1 MRTFT
6 AFLLVAVI
14 ALGQQTQAPAG
25 DVTTFKTTRQLVVE
39 IVTVKDKAGN
49 PILGLTTKDFIVTEN
64 GKPQTVSYVEFEK
77 VDDTPDTTV
86 VERPEIPVNVD
97 PMTRHQIAP
106 EPTGTMKYRDRRL
119 MALYFDMTAMPP
131 QDQARAL
138 SAARKF
144 IHEKMAGPD
153 VMAVMQFEG
162 AAVKVVQDF
171 TSDKD
176 SLDAALLKLIVGD
189 AVGADGTF
197 GDDSDADTGTAF
209 GQDDGEFNIF
219 TTDRQLAAL
228 ETAVKMLGT
237 LNEKKALIYFASGL
251 RLNGIDNQ
259 AQMRGTTNAAIRANV
274 SIYTVDA
281 RGLEASAPLGDATKG
296 NAGGAGMYSG
306 TSQLANASNF
316 QKSQDT
322 MYALASDTGGKALLD
337 NNDLG
342 MGIVQAQK
350 AMSSYYI
357 VSYYTTDESLD
368 GKFRRIKITL
378 KDESAKLDYRVGYYA
393 GKVFA
398 KFTVADKERQLE
410 DAFMLGDPMTELT
423 MNMEVNYFQLNRAEY
438 FVPVAVKIPGS
449 ELALARRGGAE
460 HTVITFMTEIKDEF
474 GMTVQNVRDIVDIK
488 LSDQTA
494 QQLAKRP
501 IQYDTGFTLLPGT
514 YTIKTLARDD
524 ETGHIGTYINK
535 FLIPNLNK
543 EEKHIPI
550 SSVVLSGQ
558 RMDMKDALFNAK
570 DKTKQALEAN
580 PLYQDGQKLIPSVTK
595 VFSASRDMYVYLQAY
610 ERGATTTQ
618 PLVAFVSF
626 YRRQVKAFE
635 TPPLSVTE
643 GLDLKSKA
651 VPLRFAFSLSKL
663 PPGKYDCQV
672 SVIDPTGQKV
682 AFWQAPVV
690 LVP

>member
-1 MRTFT
+1 
-6 AFLLVAVI
+6 
-14 ALGQQTQAPAG
+14 
-25 DVTTFKTTRQLVVE
+25 
-39 IVTVKDKAGN
+39 
-49 PILGLTTKDFIVTEN
+49 
-64 GKPQTVSYVEFEK
+64 
-77 VDDTPDTTV
+77 
-86 VERPEIPVNVD
+86 
-97 PMTRHQIAP
+97 
-106 EPTGTMKYRDRRL
+106 
-119 MALYFDMTAMPP
+119 
-131 QDQARAL
+131 
-138 SAARKF
+138 
-144 IHEKMAGPD
+144 
-153 VMAVMQFEG
+153 
-162 AAVKVVQDF
+162 
-171 TSDKD
+171 
-176 SLDAALLKLIVGD
+176 
-189 AVGADGTF
+189 
-197 GDDSDADTGTAF
+197 
-209 GQDDGEFNIF
+209 
-219 TTDRQLAAL
+219 
-228 ETAVKMLGT
+228 
-237 LNEKKALIYFASGL
+237 
-251 RLNGIDNQ
+251 
-259 AQMRGTTNAAIRANV
+259 
-274 SIYTVDA
+274 
-281 RGLEASAPLGDATKG
+281 
-296 NAGGAGMYSG
+296 
-306 TSQLANASNF
+306 
-316 QKSQDT
+316 
-322 MYALASDTGGKALLD
+322 
-337 NNDLG
+337 
-342 MGIVQAQK
+342 
-350 AMSSYYI
+350 
-357 VSYYTTDESLD
+357 
-368 GKFRRIKITL
+368 
-378 KDESAKLDYRVGYYA
+378 
-393 GKVFA
+393 
-398 KFTVADKERQLE
+398 
-410 DAFMLGDPMTELT
+410 
-423 MNMEVNYFQLNRAEY
+423 
-438 FVPVAVKIPGS
+438 
-449 ELALARRGGAE
+449 
-460 HTVITFMTEIKDEF
+460 VITFMTEIKDEF